1 MKGYRPLDACHLGA
15 ERIQRVDCGT
25 CPVTLACA
33 INKGGNGFVFDC
45 CGSTAVETMDD
56 LGEPL
61 LLLIDCQRH
70 RLERR
75 TPDDAYGQLA
85 TCPLCDGGIVD
96 DVLLQL
102 TTSCEWVPTVHSKVP
117 IKTRLDVWRR
127 TCLAAL
133 ERSRGLA
140 RRKSGG

>member
-1 MKGYRPLDACHLGA
+1 MKGYRPLDACYLGA

-45 CGSTAVETMDD
+45 CGSTAVETTSD

-70 RLERR
+70 RFERR
-75 TPDDAYGQLA
+75 TPDDVHGQLA

-102 TTSCEWVPTVHSKVP
+102 TPPCEWVPTVHSKIPVE
-117 IKTRLDVWRR
+117 TRINVWWRAYP
-127 TCLAAL
+127 AAL
-133 ERSRGLA
+133 ERRQVLA
-140 RRKSGG
+140 KRKSGG